1 MFSVSDIKEDV
12 YPAVYRRGKEL
23 YETGGVLDF
32 AYDIYLEH
40 DLPVAEVRAEVR
52 GREQGSYRVTVVVD
66 EEYGSVSSSNCTCEA
81 FYNYE
86 GMCKHCV
93 AALLAYVNR
102 RQAKDILAAKRTG
115 HEVGEQGSAAE
126 EKPAAPMQTTGA
138 FKTLLNQYSLRAG
151 VSYLIPESVYGKVE
165 LEPYFK
171 MDYSYA
177 TVEFKI
183 GMEQKYVLKNISAF
197 LHSIERNEKVH
208 YGKKLDFYHN
218 RQAFTEDA
226 WRMVEFMRMQ
236 DDDKKRQSRFHAYY
250 AYTGGYERTMELDE
264 VGIDR
269 FFDAIGEMPL
279 SAEIGYLPE
288 EEYHVQEE
296 ERKPKLEIRAGASG
310 VFLVLEDLHVIRGS
324 RFYYFYEDGMIYRSS
339 EALKAKAGDFFDYM
353 ERQTG
358 GECYIAAEELPSFC
372 RDLLPLLRETFR
384 VTAEGF
390 DETLYVPKKPEFE
403 LYLDK
408 QDNQTVGAKLVAAY
422 GDDKYNVLQK
432 IEPGE
437 VRDLGEEMRVRTL
450 VEPYFNEYGLGQT
463 IFILSHNE
471 DMLYQLISSGLQRL
485 SEYMSIYTTEDFRGG
500 KRNTSV

>member
-126 EKPAAPMQTTGA
+126 EKPAAPMQTAGA

-171 MDYSYA
+171 LDYSYA

-197 LHSIERNEKVH
+197 YIPSS
-208 YGKKLDFYHN
+208 G
-218 RQAFTEDA
+218 
-226 WRMVEFMRMQ
+226 M
-236 DDDKKRQSRFHAYY
+236 KRCITVKAGLLSQQ
-250 AYTGGYERTMELDE
+250 TG
-264 VGIDR
+264 
-269 FFDAIGEMPL
+269 
-279 SAEIGYLPE
+279 
-288 EEYHVQEE
+288 
-296 ERKPKLEIRAGASG
+296 
-310 VFLVLEDLHVIRGS
+310 
-324 RFYYFYEDGMIYRSS
+324 IYRRCM
-339 EALKAKAGDFFDYM
+339 ADGRVHADAG
-353 ERQTG
+353 
-358 GECYIAAEELPSFC
+358 
-372 RDLLPLLRETFR
+372 
-384 VTAEGF
+384 
-390 DETLYVPKKPEFE
+390 
-403 LYLDK
+403 
-408 QDNQTVGAKLVAAY
+408 
-422 GDDKYNVLQK
+422 
-432 IEPGE
+432 
-437 VRDLGEEMRVRTL
+437 
-450 VEPYFNEYGLGQT
+450 
-463 IFILSHNE
+463 
-471 DMLYQLISSGLQRL
+471 
-485 SEYMSIYTTEDFRGG
+485 
-500 KRNTSV
+500 

>member
-52 GREQGSYRVTVVVD
+52 GKEQSSYRVTAVVD
-66 EEYGSVSSSNCTCEA
+66 EEYGTVSSSNCTCEA

-115 HEVGEQGSAAE
+115 HEAGEQGSAAE
-126 EKPAAPMQTTGA
+126 EKPVAPMQTAGA

-171 MDYSYA
+171 LDYSYA

-288 EEYHVQEE
+288 EEYHVQG
-296 ERKPKLEIRAGASG
+296 RWPPA
-310 VFLVLEDLHVIRGS
+310 
-324 RFYYFYEDGMIYRSS
+324 
-339 EALKAKAGDFFDYM
+339 
-353 ERQTG
+353 
-358 GECYIAAEELPSFC
+358 PSA
-372 RDLLPLLRETFR
+372 PWKT
-384 VTAEGF
+384 
-390 DETLYVPKKPEFE
+390 P
-403 LYLDK
+403 
-408 QDNQTVGAKLVAAY
+408 
-422 GDDKYNVLQK
+422 
-432 IEPGE
+432 
-437 VRDLGEEMRVRTL
+437 
-450 VEPYFNEYGLGQT
+450 
-463 IFILSHNE
+463 
-471 DMLYQLISSGLQRL
+471 
-485 SEYMSIYTTEDFRGG
+485 
-500 KRNTSV
+500 